1 MVKMAKKTDKKKE
14 KKESKLTTINLT
26 QYLEPEYWDEK
37 YASILKKT
45 NELLREGKNTE
56 ATQTL
61 MSYIK
66 DQFNSTPDRTY
77 DNVESPDGSDNGR
90 DYEFIKHFRIG
101 AMYGIIH
108 DKDSREVWDEK
119 AGRKVLEYK
128 PPHLHAVIR
137 FTTPKKEKKGLSLPT
152 LTDVATEIGIE
163 PQYLEK
169 LKSGRYGLPNSLS
182 YLIHAKDISK
192 YQYDVNEVVT
202 IRGNR
207 YEGEDAYDT
216 YRTIYENNKKSW
228 ENGRAKKTLT
238 KAVTETA
245 DSLYEK
251 VLMGEITKGEILLTD
266 EYYRVYASSK
276 RKFED
281 AFTARA
287 ERKYMEAL
295 RDLEDGKFSI
305 RVLYIQGNTGAGKS
319 TLAKKLAG
327 QAITGANENGE
338 KWSVHFSGATN
349 PLDDY
354 NGEEVLVMDDVRGG
368 TLGAN
373 EWLRLFD
380 PHNANRIGARYRNK
394 AVVSRFIIVTSIQS
408 LDEFIMDARANT
420 KQSVTDEPA
429 DQFLRRIFAS
439 IRVILA
445 DDDMSKNGIDAK
457 HVYLLDNYGE
467 KDRFTGEYGIV
478 KQRAFD
484 SVEELYQGIMNP
496 QTDGLD
502 YDEAIDH
509 LINIEVSHDQ
519 KRDTNVNIWDPSW
532 SPSESHPGE

>member
-1 MVKMAKKTDKKKE
+1 
-14 KKESKLTTINLT
+14 
-26 QYLEPEYWDEK
+26 
-37 YASILKKT
+37 
-45 NELLREGKNTE
+45 
-56 ATQTL
+56 
-61 MSYIK
+61 
-66 DQFNSTPDRTY
+66 
-77 DNVESPDGSDNGR
+77 
-90 DYEFIKHFRIG
+90 
-101 AMYGIIH
+101 
-108 DKDSREVWDEK
+108 
-119 AGRKVLEYK
+119 
-128 PPHLHAVIR
+128 
-137 FTTPKKEKKGLSLPT
+137 
-152 LTDVATEIGIE
+152 
-163 PQYLEK
+163 
-169 LKSGRYGLPNSLS
+169 
-182 YLIHAKDISK
+182 
-192 YQYDVNEVVT
+192 
-202 IRGNR
+202 
-207 YEGEDAYDT
+207 
-216 YRTIYENNKKSW
+216 
-228 ENGRAKKTLT
+228 
-238 KAVTETA
+238 
-245 DSLYEK
+245 
-251 VLMGEITKGEILLTD
+251 MGEITKGEILLTD
-266 EYYRVYASSK
+266 EYYRVYASNK

-305 RVLYIQGNTGAGKS
+305 KVLYIQGNTGAGKS
-319 TLAKKLAG
+319 TLAKMLAG
-327 QAITGANENGE
+327 QAIEEANGNDE

-408 LDEFIMDARANT
+408 LDEFIMDARATT
-420 KQSVTDEPA
+420 KKSVTDEPA

-445 DDDMSKNGIDAK
+445 DNDMSKTGIDAK
-457 HVYLLDNYGE
+457 HIYLLDNYGE
-467 KDRFTGEYGIV
+467 MDRFTGEYGIV

-484 SVEELYQGIMNP
+484 SVKELYQGITNP
-496 QTDGLD
+496 QESGLD

-509 LINIEVSHDQ
+509 LVNIEVSHDQ